1 MEGGTS
7 KKAELDLMPLAA
19 RDYSVTLQIS
29 YEDAM
34 GVQYTESKSVS
45 FFAQEETYYEDPY
58 YWGEMNSDEPE
69 YDDPGLTVETVMQM
83 LPGWVYAAAGSL
95 LMGIIVLMGV
105 SARSRRRKALE
116 DDEMD

>member
-1 MEGGTS
+1 
-7 KKAELDLMPLAA
+7 
-19 RDYSVTLQIS
+19 
-29 YEDAM
+29 
-34 GVQYTESKSVS
+34 
-45 FFAQEETYYEDPY
+45 
-58 YWGEMNSDEPE
+58 
-69 YDDPGLTVETVMQM
+69 MQM